1 MNVFPSLLALA
12 IGGEISGL
20 IENSGPVA
28 KTVLVILLLFSLASW
43 AIIFSKW
50 GLLRRARV
58 QSNRFMRMFR
68 KSERL
73 NDVAAVVEQFRPSP
87 LVAVFEGA
95 YNELRKQ
102 ASYPLRM
109 TALQRATQIA
119 SSEELTRLESRLPWL
134 ATTGAVTPFI
144 GLFGTVWGI
153 IDAFHGLGTAGL
165 GHTARRRAR
174 RLRSADHYR
183 CRTVR
188 RNPRRHRLQHVY
200 PAHSRVRRAHGRLQP
215 GADQRSG
222 ARASQHRPHSGQRG
236 AAVMAFTNPQGRT
249 QSSLSDINVT
259 PLVDVVL
266 VLLIIFMVTA
276 PVLQSGIEVAVPHTK
291 TVKEI
296 TEERLV
302 ITIDRDQNVFLN
314 NQPININQI
323 GERIHQKIR
332 DPEGQSVF
340 LRADEN
346 VPFGAFATV
355 MDAVKQ
361 SGISNVSIVTQP
373 LEKNGSR
380 R

>member
-1 MNVFPSLLALA
+1 MNVFPSLLAA
-12 IGGEISGL
+12 VIGGEISGL

-109 TALQRATQIA
+109 AALQRATQIA

-153 IDAFHGLGTAGL
+153 IDAFHGLGTAGSATL
-165 GHTARRRAR
+165 RAVAPGVSEALITTAAGLFAAIPAVIAYNMFTQHIREFGARMDDFSLELINEVERAQASTARTPASVERR
-174 RLRSADHYR
+174 
-183 CRTVR
+183 
-188 RNPRRHRLQHVY
+188 
-200 PAHSRVRRAHGRLQP
+200 
-215 GADQRSG
+215 
-222 ARASQHRPHSGQRG
+222 
-236 AAVMAFTNPQGRT
+236 
-249 QSSLSDINVT
+249 
-259 PLVDVVL
+259 
-266 VLLIIFMVTA
+266 
-276 PVLQSGIEVAVPHTK
+276 
-291 TVKEI
+291 
-296 TEERLV
+296 
-302 ITIDRDQNVFLN
+302 
-314 NQPININQI
+314 
-323 GERIHQKIR
+323 
-332 DPEGQSVF
+332 
-340 LRADEN
+340 
-346 VPFGAFATV
+346 
-355 MDAVKQ
+355 
-361 SGISNVSIVTQP
+361 
-373 LEKNGSR
+373 
-380 R
+380 